1 MRTPEAPPETSPPA
15 FTGTPTGK
23 PTGTSA
29 RAVGGAK
36 TPSMSQGWGVSLRLR
51 GRTLVERRV
60 QDGEPVRI
68 GEDPACALVVPGL
81 GDASTLAHADRLY
94 ALAGLG
100 GVVHRAAAG
109 GTSEP
114 LDRELTLAPG
124 DRAALHFVE
133 HPEITLELRRE
144 DFPRLPLSSIIN
156 FRELGQQLV
165 IGAGLVA
172 GLVLLVRHE
181 TPVNTLEVK
190 GEPDAD
196 EDSALVRAM
205 FAVEVPPIELRY
217 RELWAPIPRPE
228 IALPAPPAPVAE
240 APPVPLLAV
249 ASALPVPPTP
259 ADAPPGKRRKRPRNP
274 EIGERVLLSAL
285 SASGSD
291 SVFADSLEGVP
302 GGVVGGVVGQDL
314 LAELKTDAPLLAEQV
329 PDDSVL
335 AGEAMVAIGR
345 TDVITE
351 EVTKQVIEEAIEKEV
366 VEERVD
372 FIEGIMGPGVP
383 DLPPAP
389 GVPDALDPPVPKDI
403 PSAPGVNSHAKF
415 GEAEVAR
422 GVADGL
428 AAVAPEARCE
438 DPGVTR
444 QRALDVV
451 FVVDVSTTMT
461 FMLERIEKQITKVDA
476 EARAQ
481 GLDTRYGLVV
491 FVDDIKLGNAG
502 QPYAD
507 LAALQ
512 ADLATWRAFT
522 AGNRQIHSPDLNLDW
537 PENTLD
543 AVHAAAT
550 EFAWRPSDTT
560 LRMIV
565 HATDDDF
572 GEAPA
577 IQSGQTVKHSYAD
590 TAAALRRAEVRM
602 FSFAARVGG
611 QCECLDVRPGLY
623 TRFHGR
629 PSLPDAT
636 GGAVFDIDAVASGK
650 LGFAAAVGGAIK
662 SGVCTRYPLSPF
674 GDPQ

>member
-1 MRTPEAPPETSPPA
+1 MRTPQAPPETSQPVP
-15 FTGTPTGK
+15 TGTPAT
-23 PTGTSA
+23 PA
-29 RAVGGAK
+29 GGSK
-36 TPSMSQGWGVSLRLR
+36 TPSTTQGWGVSLRFR
-51 GRTLVERRV
+51 GRSLVERSVR
-60 QDGEPVRI
+60 DGGPVRI

-81 GDASTLAHADRLY
+81 GDASTLALADRLY
-94 ALAGLG
+94 ALRGLS
-100 GVVHRAAAG
+100 GVVHRAAAAG
-109 GTSEP
+109 GETSEP
-114 LDRELTLAPG
+114 IDRELTLAPG
-124 DRAALHFVE
+124 DRAALCLVE

-144 DFPRLPLSSIIN
+144 DFPRLPLSTILN

-181 TPVNTLEVK
+181 TPVNALEVQ

-205 FAVEVPPIELRY
+205 FAVEVAPVELRY
-217 RELWAPIPRPE
+217 RELRAPIPPPPV
-228 IALPAPPAPVAE
+228 AVAPLAPVAE
-240 APPVPLLAV
+240 APPIPLLAV
-249 ASALPVPPTP
+249 AEAVAVPLTP
-259 ADAPPGKRRKRPRNP
+259 AAAQPGKRRKRPRNP
-274 EIGERVLLSAL
+274 ELDEVVLFATL
-285 SASGSD
+285 SASESD
-291 SVFADSLEGVP
+291 SVFADGLEGVP
-302 GGVVGGVVGQDL
+302 GGMVSGVLGGVVGEDL
-314 LAELKTDAPLLAEQV
+314 LAELKTDAPLLAEQGRG
-329 PDDSVL
+329 DSIL
-335 AGEAMVAIGR
+335 TGEARVALGP
-345 TDVITE
+345 TDVITVITE
-351 EVTKQVIEEAIEKEV
+351 EVADQVVEAV
-366 VEERVD
+366 LEERVD
-372 FIEGIMGPGVP
+372 FVEGIMIMGPGVP
-383 DLPPAP
+383 DLPAAPAQ
-389 GVPDALDPPVPKDI
+389 
-403 PSAPGVNSHAKF
+403 
-415 GEAEVAR
+415 VAR

-428 AAVAPEARCE
+428 AAVAPDSHCE

-444 QRALDVV
+444 QRQLDVV

-461 FMLERIEKQITKVDA
+461 FMLERIEKQIAKVDA

-502 QPYAD
+502 KPYAD

-512 ADLATWRAFT
+512 ADLAAWRVFT
-522 AGNRQIHSPDLNLDW
+522 AGNRQINSPDLNLDW

-550 EFAWRPSDTT
+550 EFAWRPADAT

-602 FSFAARVGG
+602 FSFAAKIGG

-623 TRFHGR
+623 TRFNGR
-629 PSLPDAT
+629 PSLPDT
-636 GGAVFDIDAVASGK
+636 SGGAVFDIDAVASGK

>member
-1 MRTPEAPPETSPPA
+1 MRTPQTPPETSQA
-15 FTGTPTGK
+15 ACTGTPA
-23 PTGTSA
+23 TSV
-29 RAVGGAK
+29 RGPQTRGQ
-36 TPSMSQGWGVSLRLR
+36 TRGWGVSLHFR
-51 GRTLVERRV
+51 GRSLVERSVR
-60 QDGEPVRI
+60 DGGPVRI

-81 GDASTLAHADRLY
+81 GDASTLALADRLY
-94 ALAGLG
+94 ALPGLT
-100 GVVHRAAAG
+100 GVVHRAADSEHA
-109 GTSEP
+109 EP

-124 DRAALHFVE
+124 DRAALRFVD

-144 DFPRLPLSSIIN
+144 DLPRLPLSSIIN

-181 TPVNTLEVK
+181 MPVNTLEVK
-190 GEPDAD
+190 GDPDAD

-217 RELWAPIPRPE
+217 RELWAPIPRPVIVE
-228 IALPAPPAPVAE
+228 PMPPAPVAE

-249 ASALPVPPTP
+249 PEAVAVPPAP
-259 ADAPPGKRRKRPRNP
+259 VDAPPGKRRKRPRNP
-274 EIGERVLLSAL
+274 EIGEVVLLGSL
-285 SASGSD
+285 SASEYD
-291 SVFADSLEGVP
+291 SVFVDGGVP
-302 GGVVGGVVGQDL
+302 GGVVGGVVGGTIGQDL
-314 LAELKTDAPLLAEQV
+314 LAELKTDAPLLAE
-329 PDDSVL
+329 
-335 AGEAMVAIGR
+335 AGQGVSILTDKAVAAIDP
-345 TDVITE
+345 TDVIAEKVAEPVLE
-351 EVTKQVIEEAIEKEV
+351 EVL
-366 VEERVD
+366 EERVD
-372 FIEGIMGPGVP
+372 FVENIENIMGPGVD
-383 DLPPAP
+383 DLPAAP
-389 GVPDALDPPVPKDI
+389 VMPGGPEVLDPSPVPKDM
-403 PSAPGVNSHAKF
+403 PSAPGVQSHTKV
-415 GEAEVAR
+415 GEAQVAR

-438 DPGVTR
+438 DPGVAR
-444 QRALDVV
+444 QRQLDVV

-461 FMLERIEKQITKVDA
+461 FMLERIEKQIAKVDA

-491 FVDDIKLGNAG
+491 FVDDVKLGNAG
-502 QPYAD
+502 KPYAD
-507 LAALQ
+507 LRALQ
-512 ADLATWRAFT
+512 AELATWRAFT
-522 AGNRQIHSPDLNLDW
+522 AGNRQINSPDLNLDW

-550 EFAWRPSDTT
+550 DFAWRPADTT

-590 TAAALRRAEVRM
+590 TVAALRSAQVRM
-602 FSFAARVGG
+602 FSFAAKVGG

-636 GGAVFDIDAVASGK
+636 GGAVFDIDEVASGK

-662 SGVCTRYPLSPF
+662 AGVCTRYPLSPF
-674 GDPQ
+674 GDLQ